1 MSLLTVA
8 RNPDWIGC
16 IDFGTALSKVALTR
30 RMPRSGLTEKDIVA
44 LAIGVRDGV
53 ATPNPFLL
61 PSIVYVTDQGLLFG
75 LEAQAAAV
83 RNERLGRQAFA
94 SPKQYLSTHE
104 PEQLDEP
111 LEHDID
117 PTRTYT
123 PRILLALFLAHLLV
137 QAGRAAAAAG
147 VRWPVPLRIA
157 RPAWA
162 ASRAA
167 AGEKNLRSL
176 VLQAF
181 AIADALGDRL
191 SATKG
196 LTHKEARS
204 TLAKVMSNEHF
215 HNPAAYARLFEL
227 STRGSS
233 SVLEAT
239 AVAAGS
245 IRETGRRV
253 IAVADIGGG
262 TSDFGAFMTGLPG
275 RDALAEI
282 KGSSRILREAGD
294 HLDMLLTRYI
304 LNRAGIDRDDPA
316 GRGIANRLRARQRE
330 TKQVLFAE
338 GRVTVEIGDDFQ
350 TVTQE
355 DFLKD
360 PLTEAFTQRL
370 RTAFGQTLTFAVE
383 CARQYSLNGGRTPV
397 EILLTGGGNGLPMVR
412 DLVNNPPVR
421 WHYLAASPE
430 LPNGPVHNDFL
441 AVRRQLA
448 VAIGGAVRDLPRE
461 TAAIRL
467 WPTGAQWQPRA
478 GEVVQPP
485 PRTPRS

>member
-61 PSIVYVTDQGLLFG
+61 PSIVYVTDQGFLFG

-147 VRWPVPLRIA
+147 VPWPVPLRIA

-467 WPTGAQWQPRA
+467 WPTGAQWQPKTV
-478 GEVVQPP
+478 EVLEPP